1 MLLRLA
7 MVSTDRNWRRW
18 GAEDPYYGVVS
29 HPQFSGRNI
38 DQNRNLF
45 FNSGEEFIA
54 RVLAKA
60 DRCFAGVRKNG
71 FALDFGCGVA
81 RLTVPL
87 ARRFSHVDGLDVS
100 PGMLEE
106 ARKNCKAFGL
116 GNVQFYLSNGDFE
129 HWPRQYDFVNS
140 YIVLQHIPLRRGYT
154 IIGKLLDHVAIGGIA
169 MLHVSLRRRLSPA
182 RAAAYQVRH
191 KFPFAGYALN
201 LLQGRHLFAPQMQ
214 MNEYDLV
221 RVLDIFRRNKM
232 NEVAITFENH
242 RSVETAM
249 IMGRKQ
255 AVRTCAED
263 RPSFD

>member
-1 MLLRLA
+1 

-54 RVLAKA
+54 RILAKA

-106 ARKNCKAFGL
+106 ARRNCKSFGL
-116 GNVQFYLSNGDFE
+116 GNVEFYLSNGDFA

-140 YIVLQHIPLRRGYT
+140 YIVLQHIPRRRGYA
-154 IIGKLLDHVAIGGIA
+154 IIDRLLGLVTVGGIA
-169 MLHVSLRRRLSPA
+169 MLHVSLRRSLSRA
-182 RAAAYQVRH
+182 HAAAYQVRH
-191 KFPFAGYALN
+191 KIPFSRYVFN
-201 LLQGRHLFAPQMQ
+201 LLQGRHLLAPQMQ
-214 MNEYDLV
+214 MNEYNLV
-221 RVLDIFRRNKM
+221 RVLGIFCRHKM
-232 NEVAITFENH
+232 KDVAITFENH
-242 RSVETAM
+242 RGVETAM

-255 AVRTCAED
+255 DGCSCA
-263 RPSFD
+263 S